1 MHIGIMLQQCGKPFP
16 GGGAA
21 AKVLASCSGV
31 CSPTKISIETHP
43 PETQKPPADVQVTEP
58 SLLKRTVHTPHSSE
72 REPRAARPMNAHAL
86 LTAQGW
92 RGTGHS
98 LHPTDDRTGLTHHI
112 LIKRN
117 QDGSGLGSKKDHKQ
131 EAWWLNAFDQALK
144 GIDVKSGTMKQTLK
158 GGALEKITARNATTK
173 YTGARGLYT
182 SFVRGGVMEGSADEP
197 AASLPTPP
205 DSGAGTPL
213 GQEPETKIGER
224 EETREEKKARREA
237 KKLKKAE
244 KAEKAEKEAQRE
256 AQRRAAQKVEKKK
269 AKKAERQAAKEK
281 LKVGETKEERRARR
295 DARRRRKEEKRLMRA
310 AKG

>member
-1 MHIGIMLQQCGKPFP
+1 
-16 GGGAA
+16 
-21 AKVLASCSGV
+21 
-31 CSPTKISIETHP
+31 
-43 PETQKPPADVQVTEP
+43 
-58 SLLKRTVHTPHSSE
+58 
-72 REPRAARPMNAHAL
+72 MNAHAL

-98 LHPTDDRTGLTHHI
+98 LHPTSDSNGLTHHI

-144 GIDVKSGTMKQTLK
+144 GIDMKSGTMKQTLK
-158 GGALEKITARNATTK
+158 GGALEKITARNAATK

-182 SFVRGGVMEGSADEP
+182 SFVRGGIMEGSVNDP

-213 GQEPETKIGER
+213 ATEPEAKIEKKKGKR
-224 EETREEKKARREA
+224 EETKEERRARREA
-237 KKLKKAE
+237 KRLR
-244 KAEKAEKEAQRE
+244 KAEKEVQRE
-256 AQRRAAQKVEKKK
+256 AQRRAAEKVEKKK

-281 LKVGETKEERRARR
+281 VKASETREERRARR
-295 DARRRRKEEKRLMRA
+295 DARRKRKEEKRRIRA
-310 AKG
+310 IK